1 MPRVTI
7 TDVARDAGVSKGL
20 ASLALNGKPGVAEA
34 TRARVVASADRLG
47 WHPHFAARALANSS
61 SGAYGLVISRPTELI
76 SSEYFFMA
84 LVSGIEQGLSERGI
98 ALVMQVVRDPAEEM
112 RLLETWAAERR
123 VDGVLLLDIR
133 HPDPRID
140 HVSRLGLPAVA
151 FAVHPMDDCVPA
163 LISDERARMEI
174 VTEHLLDLGH
184 REILYFTGAAAYEHV
199 AVRSQHL
206 SDLAAERGARVRAHH
221 SDYEH
226 PDVDELLAQ
235 WVAAPEHSRP
245 TAMVVD
251 NDLLAIRLVSAANAR
266 GIDVPGQ
273 LSVIALED
281 SIMCTLITPP
291 VTALRRDVTAC
302 GAQLVKVLAD
312 QISGSTAEALAAA
325 DGVTAP
331 AADATAPVGDL
342 QVRASTARVT
352 TAG

>member
-140 HVSRLGLPAVA
+140 LVSRLGLPAVA

-199 AVRSQHL
+199 AVRSQ
-206 SDLAAERGARVRAHH
+206 
-221 SDYEH
+221 H

>member
-1 MPRVTI
+1 
-7 TDVARDAGVSKGL
+7 
-20 ASLALNGKPGVAEA
+20 
-34 TRARVVASADRLG
+34 
-47 WHPHFAARALANSS
+47 
-61 SGAYGLVISRPTELI
+61 
-76 SSEYFFMA
+76 
-84 LVSGIEQGLSERGI
+84 
-98 ALVMQVVRDPAEEM
+98 
-112 RLLETWAAERR
+112 
-123 VDGVLLLDIR
+123 
-133 HPDPRID
+133 
-140 HVSRLGLPAVA
+140 
-151 FAVHPMDDCVPA
+151 
-163 LISDERARMEI
+163 
-174 VTEHLLDLGH
+174 
-184 REILYFTGAAAYEHV
+184 V